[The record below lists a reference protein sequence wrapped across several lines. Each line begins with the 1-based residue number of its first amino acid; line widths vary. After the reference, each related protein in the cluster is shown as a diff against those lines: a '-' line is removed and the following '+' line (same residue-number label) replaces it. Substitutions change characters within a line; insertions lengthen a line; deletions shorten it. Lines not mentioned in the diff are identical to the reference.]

1 MGVILKVDSIHKSFM
16 GIRALNGVDLEVE
29 EGQILGIIGPNGAG
43 KTTLFNV
50 ITGLI
55 RQDLGHIYLEDED
68 ISSVPIYSRV
78 RLGMARTFQNLAI
91 FRDMSVLENVMSG
104 GHLHI
109 NSGLLDC
116 ILDSRKKRQEESRL
130 VLDARALLRLFGL
143 EDKADQEAINLS
155 YGEQRK
161 VEIAR
166 AVATRP
172 KVLFL
177 DEPASGMNPRET
189 EELDSLIKRIRED
202 MNLTIVLIEHD
213 MNLVMDICEKVVVMF
228 EGSVLTSGS
237 PLEVRN
243 DQRVIDA
250 YLGEDIV

>member
-55 RQDLGHIYLEDED
+55 RQDLGHIYLEGKD
-68 ISSVPIYSRV
+68 ISRAPIYSRV

-104 GHLHI
+104 GHQHI

-130 VLDARALLRLFGL
+130 VLDAKALLRLFGL
-143 EDKADQEAINLS
+143 EDKADQDAINLS

-189 EELDSLIKRIRED
+189 EELDSLIKRISED
-202 MNLTIVLIEHD
+202 MKLTIVLIEHD

>member
-1 MGVILKVDSIHKSFM
+1 MLKVDSIHKSFM

-55 RQDLGHIYLEDED
+55 RQDFGHIYLEGKD
-68 ISSVPIYSRV
+68 ISRAPIYSRV

-104 GHLHI
+104 GHQHI

-116 ILDSRKKRQEESRL
+116 ILDSRKKRQEERRL

-143 EDKADQEAINLS
+143 EDKADQDAINLS

-189 EELDSLIKRIRED
+189 EELDSLIKRISED
-202 MNLTIVLIEHD
+202 MKLTIVLIEHD

-228 EGSVLTSGS
+228 EGSVLTSGL

>member
-1 MGVILKVDSIHKSFM
+1 MGVILKVESVHKSFM
-16 GIRALNGVDLEVE
+16 GVSALKGVDLEVE

-55 RQDLGHIYLEDED
+55 RQDSGRIYLNGED
-68 ISSVPIYSRV
+68 ISGTPIYSRA
-78 RLGMARTFQNLAI
+78 RLGMARTFQNLEI
-91 FRDMSVLENVMSG
+91 FKDMSVLENVMSG
-104 GHLHI
+104 GHLHLD
-109 NSGLLDC
+109 SGLLEC
-116 ILDSRKKRQEESRL
+116 ILDSKRKRQEEEDLISR
-130 VLDARALLRLFGL
+130 AMALLRLFGI
-143 EDKADQEAINLS
+143 EDKADQDAFTLS

-166 AVATRP
+166 AIATRP
-172 KVLFL
+172 RVLFL

-189 EELDSLIKRIRED
+189 EELDSLIKRIKED
-202 MNLTIVLIEHD
+202 MQLTIVLIEHD
-213 MNLVMDICEKVVVMF
+213 MNLVMDMCEEVVVMF

-237 PLEVRN
+237 PREVHR

-250 YLGEDIV
+250 YLGRDVV

>member
-1 MGVILKVDSIHKSFM
+1 
-16 GIRALNGVDLEVE
+16 
-29 EGQILGIIGPNGAG
+29 
-43 KTTLFNV
+43 
-50 ITGLI
+50 
-55 RQDLGHIYLEDED
+55 
-68 ISSVPIYSRV
+68 
-78 RLGMARTFQNLAI
+78 
-91 FRDMSVLENVMSG
+91 
-104 GHLHI
+104 
-109 NSGLLDC
+109 
-116 ILDSRKKRQEESRL
+116 
-130 VLDARALLRLFGL
+130 LRLFGL

-237 PLEVRN
+237 PLEVRK